1 MSGRSLRASFT
12 VEAALLMPL
21 ILLVL
26 LTLLFAAF
34 HLHDRNLIRAYA
46 CESAVTGKER
56 DLPFLIFS
64 DAEEPELAESDTAR
78 SVSVRLFTRPL
89 LSGKGASF
97 EMTAVYEPL
106 LPIRALRNAKAIA
119 KEVSS

>member
-1 MSGRSLRASFT
+1 MQSRSLRASFT

-34 HLHDRNLIRAYA
+34 HLHDRNLLRAYA
-46 CESAVTGKER
+46 WESAVTGKER
-56 DLPFLIFS
+56 ELPFLIFS
-64 DAEEPELAESDTAR
+64 DTEEPERTGSDAVR
-78 SVSVRLFTRPL
+78 YISVRLFTRPL

-97 EMTAVYEPL
+97 EMNAVYEPL

-119 KEVSS
+119 KEASS